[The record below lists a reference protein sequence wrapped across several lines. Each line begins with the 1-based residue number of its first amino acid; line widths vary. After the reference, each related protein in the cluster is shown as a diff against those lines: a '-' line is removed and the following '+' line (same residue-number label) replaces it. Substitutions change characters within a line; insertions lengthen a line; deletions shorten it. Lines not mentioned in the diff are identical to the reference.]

1 MLRDAHQVIQ
11 LQSDSFQVIYLV
23 NSGAEAN
30 DLALL
35 MGRLYT
41 GCMDTMVLKGCYHGA
56 SGATMGLTALSTW
69 YFNYPS
75 AITTHKVLITPN
87 CCS

>member
-1 MLRDAHQVIQ
+1 MWF
-11 LQSDSFQVIYLV
+11 DSFQVIYLV

-87 CCS
+87 SCS